1 MKNKLV
7 DKVNYMENSS
17 HIAAIR
23 HFNRAYTRYVG
34 AANGKSLPKG
44 YSLPELH
51 VLHALAQTPH
61 ITAKELTVML
71 DMDAGYLSRI
81 LTRLLKRKLI
91 IRTPSTKDKRQLHLT
106 LSTAGAQRFSE
117 IEAFANAHISEQI
130 SGLVPVK
137 RERMVQ
143 SMQTILQTIQEDP
156 AAPIIFR
163 QLKLGDAGWIVHR
176 HGALIAPEFGWDTR
190 FEALCA
196 RIMADFIDQ
205 YQPAWE
211 RSFVVERNGDILGS
225 LFLVRQDPE
234 TAKLRLL
241 YVEPAARGLGLATK
255 LLEKAIQFARS
266 KHYKRVTLF
275 TTSNNLAAR
284 RLYDAMGFK
293 IVKEEVQDFCGTPL
307 TEEHWELMLA

>member
-1 MKNKLV
+1 MGTA
-7 DKVNYMENSS
+7 S
-17 HIAAIR
+17 HVAAIR
-23 HFNRAYTRYVG
+23 HFNRTYTRHVG
-34 AANGKSLPKG
+34 AVNGKSLPKG

-51 VLHALAQTPH
+51 ILHAIAQKPD
-61 ITAKELTVML
+61 ITAKELTVLL

-81 LTRLLKRKLI
+81 LTRLVKRKLVT
-91 IRTPSTKDKRQLHLT
+91 RTPSVMDKRQLHLKLT
-106 LSTAGAQRFSE
+106 PTGLQRFNE
-117 IEAFANAHISEQI
+117 VEAFANHYVSEQLA
-130 SGLVPVK
+130 SLVPAKRDTMVK
-137 RERMVQ
+137 
-143 SMQTILQTIQEDP
+143 SMQTILNTINEDP
-156 AAPIIFR
+156 SAPIIFR

-196 RIMADFIDQ
+196 RILADFIDQ

-211 RSFVVERNGDILGS
+211 RSYVVERNGDILGS
-225 LFLVRQDPE
+225 LFLVRHDAE

-241 YVEPAARGLGLATK
+241 YVEPAARGMGLATK

-284 RLYDAMGFK
+284 RLYDAVGFK
-293 IVKEEVQDFCGTPL
+293 IVKEEVQDFCGMPL